1 MFRFAVVDRIDR
13 KLIDI
18 FDDLES
24 AKKLIDKINNKNS
37 VTKKMK
43 RIITVKI
50 RGKNER

>member
-24 AKKLIDKINNKNS
+24 ARKFIDKTNS
-37 VTKKMK
+37 KSFKIMKSK
-43 RIITVKI
+43 RIIALKI
-50 RGKNER
+50 RSRG